1 MSPEPICS
9 SLRQS
14 NKRHVRLFFSTFG
27 LCLAMLSIP
36 FSVSPA
42 SAQTSLTTLYNFSGV
57 NGDGSHPI
65 GDLIMDAQ
73 GVLYGV
79 THGSPGDKIYQ
90 LIPPA
95 FAGGEWTKVNIY
107 SGNAPGTVV
116 HGNFTPLI
124 FGQHGELYGVSLD
137 CPSGY
142 PSISTCVFQ
151 LSPPASP
158 GGTWAM
164 NILLYEYGWNFGDG
178 RIIRTGKLA
187 IDSHGNLYGITHR
200 HQDDSYGTV
209 YELSPSPGGGW
220 TVQVIY
226 NFVRNPPPNI
236 GFFDP
241 QDGLVIDE
249 QGNLYGS
256 TTRGHAVFQ
265 LAPPVTAGGS
275 WTFSTVGG
283 FVYAISSLTLAP
295 SGWLYWVQNDGT
307 GGRLSGSRAT
317 PDGGRASVE
326 APFVLQSSGQGLELV
341 SDKNGVLYG
350 TDMSAQVVY
359 KAIPPS
365 VSGGD
370 WSYTTLYTFSGS
382 DGSDPFGRLLLD
394 GSGNLLGTTL
404 TGGSGDRCH
413 NYKPFLAGCGTVF
426 ELQ

>member
-1 MSPEPICS
+1 MGQLRNTLVGSIYGMFLAAFVACS
-9 SLRQS
+9 
-14 NKRHVRLFFSTFG
+14 F
-27 LCLAMLSIP
+27 
-36 FSVSPA
+36 PA
-42 SAQTSLTTLYNFSGV
+42 SGQTNLTTLYNFKGV
-57 NGDGSHPI
+57 DGDGSHPI
-65 GDLIMDAQ
+65 GDLLMDAN

-79 THGSPGDKIYQ
+79 TNTRGGGGAKIFQ

-95 FAGGEWTKVNIY
+95 IAGGEWTKVTLYN
-107 SGNAPGTVV
+107 GNAPGTAV

-158 GGTWAM
+158 GGTWTM
-164 NILLYEYGWNFGDG
+164 NILLYEYNWKFGDG

-187 IDSHGNLYGITHR
+187 MDSQGNLYGITHR
-200 HQDDSYGTV
+200 QEDNSYGTV
-209 YELSPSPGGGW
+209 WELSPSPGGGR

-241 QDGLVIDE
+241 QDGLIIDE

-256 TTRGHAVFQ
+256 VTRGKTNFQ
-265 LAPPVTAGGS
+265 LSPPATPGGTWTAS
-275 WTFSTVGG
+275 TFGG
-283 FVYAISSLTLAP
+283 FFYAVSSLTLAP
-295 SGWLYWVQNDGT
+295 SGWIYWVENSGH
-307 GGRLSGSRAT
+307 GGQLWGAFVT
-317 PDGGRASVE
+317 PNGGRAYVV
-326 APFVLQSSGQGLELV
+326 APFVLQGSGQGWELV
-341 SDKNGVLYG
+341 SDNNGVLYG
-350 TDMSAQVVY
+350 TDMGAQVVY
-359 KAIPPS
+359 KAIPPL

-370 WSYTTLYTFSGS
+370 WSYTVLHTFSGS
-382 DGSDPFGRLLLD
+382 DGSDPFGRLLFD
-394 GSGNLLGTTL
+394 GSGNLFGTTL